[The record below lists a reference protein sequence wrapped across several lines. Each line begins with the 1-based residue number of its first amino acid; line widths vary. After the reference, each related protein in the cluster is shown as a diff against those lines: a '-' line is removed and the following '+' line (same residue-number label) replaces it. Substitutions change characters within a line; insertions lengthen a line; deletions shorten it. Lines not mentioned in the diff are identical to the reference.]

1 MRKHLVGLGFGIALI
16 SSFFLNQGALAQAI
30 TSFNNSPNNWVNS
43 PNNWDNSSNN
53 WVNSPNNFNNSPNN
67 FSATNGV
74 YDNRGNRIG
83 YEVTAPSGV
92 INYFDNS
99 GNRTGYKP
107 SGR

>member
-1 MRKHLVGLGFGIALI
+1 MRNRLVGLGLGVALVFGVLFSQA
-16 SSFFLNQGALAQAI
+16 ALAQGVMN
-30 TSFNNSPNNWVNS
+30 FNNSPNNWA
-43 PNNWDNSSNN
+43 
-53 WVNSPNNFNNSPNN
+53 NSPNNFNNSPNN
-67 FSATNGV
+67 FGATNGV

-83 YEVTAPSGV
+83 YEVPAPSGV